1 MPALFEEAAD
11 QKMKVCLYLEME
23 DQLRASGISSAIK
36 NQRRALELNNVE
48 HTSNLKDDF
57 DILHLNLVGLRSL
70 YLAKKMSRRGKK
82 VVVHAHVTADDFR
95 NSYRFSNVI
104 APFLRKYLTYYYNQ
118 ADLVLC
124 PSEYTKGVLLRYGIK
139 KPIVPISNG
148 IDLNKFQ
155 FSEEKR
161 RIFRDE
167 YSLDGFVPL
176 CVGHLFIRKGIKT
189 YVNVARELSNRFF
202 WIGRRYVRLEEPEVS
217 KIVKDAPQNV
227 KFITFI
233 EDIVSAYCGSDV
245 FFFPSFCE
253 NQGIVI
259 LEAAACQRPII
270 VRDIPVYENWLTDG
284 VDCLKARTD
293 EEFKQ
298 KLRMLMDDESLSK
311 KLADNAYNMVQG
323 HSLKNVGA
331 KLKGIYEGLL
341 DKE

>member
-1 MPALFEEAAD
+1 
-11 QKMKVCLYLEME
+11 MKACLYLEME
-23 DQLRASGISSAIK
+23 NQLKASGISSAIK
-36 NQRRALELNNVE
+36 NQRSALDLNNVE
-48 HTSNLKDDF
+48 HTSDLSDDF
-57 DILHLNLVGLRSL
+57 DILHLNLIGLKSL
-70 YLAKKMSRRGKK
+70 HLARRMRRKGRKI
-82 VVVHAHVTADDFR
+82 VVHAHVTADDFR

-104 APFLRKYLTYYYNQ
+104 APFLRRYLAYYYNQ

-124 PSEYTKGVLLRYGIK
+124 PSEYTKNVLLRYGIK

-161 RIFRDE
+161 EKFRNE
-167 YSLDGFVPL
+167 YSLDSITPL

-189 YVNVARELSNRFF
+189 YVNVAREFSNRFI
-202 WIGRRYVRLEEPEVS
+202 WVGRRYVRLEEPEVS
-217 KIVKDAPQNV
+217 WIVKDAPSNV
-227 KFITFI
+227 TFINFI
-233 EDIVSAYCGSDV
+233 EDIVSAYCGTDV

-259 LEAAACQRPII
+259 LEAAACRRPII

-298 KLRMLMDDESLSK
+298 KLGMLFEDESLRK
-311 KLADNAYNMVQG
+311 KLADNAHEMVKE
-323 HSLKNVGA
+323 HSLQQVGA
-331 KLKGIYEGLL
+331 KLKGIYEDLL
-341 DKE
+341 SA